1 VPFLMIWSV
10 LGRNVPARGRVE
22 VQYVDPAWESS
33 VPAEGIDRF
42 APPDWSAGARFFERG
57 AADANGSLLEKR
69 WRRHPLSPRLSTLD
83 PPPRSL
89 PCSGGGQ
96 VHPLFF
102 SSAVPFAGILP
113 LPELPA
119 VCRLRRCVRFH
130 HFFLFLA
137 FSLLSTTAPHCTA
150 PPSCRRCRLTTH
162 HPPTN
167 HH

>member
-69 WRRHPLSPRLSTLD
+69 WRRHPRLSTLLLVHFLAVEEVKFIPSSSHQQFPSLESCPSPNC
-83 PPPRSL
+83 PP
-89 PCSGGGQ
+89 
-96 VHPLFF
+96 
-102 SSAVPFAGILP
+102 SAVCVVAYGSITFSCFWRS
-113 LPELPA
+113 
-119 VCRLRRCVRFH
+119 VCCQPPHR
-130 HFFLFLA
+130 
-137 FSLLSTTAPHCTA
+137 TAPHLQA
-150 PPSCRRCRLTTH
+150 VVVAD
-162 HPPTN
+162 
-167 HH
+167 